1 MHCFSFIVNS
11 FQKMYLGACIY
22 RLKKNWFIFKK
33 FQIPRGHNKYTNFLR
48 RKIIHCFSFMYMK
61 SLSSKEDLLLIW
73 CQLFI
78 FVKRKWQT
86 GSNTLFSRA
95 NTRKRSLS
103 MFNTLLLSI
112 KRLYASILCA
122 ECH

>member
-22 RLKKNWFIFKK
+22 RLKKNWFIFKQ

-61 SLSSKEDLLLIW
+61 SLSSKEDLLIIW

-78 FVKRKWQT
+78 FVKLT
-86 GSNTLFSRA
+86 CIFLNSCGSLEEVA
-95 NTRKRSLS
+95 NRFEHSVQQSKHSQA
-103 MFNTLLLSI
+103 FPF
-112 KRLYASILCA
+112 
-122 ECH
+122 HV